1 MSESSATST
10 TQSAATTQ
18 SATQETRV
26 TRKRRYWRRNE
37 GPVDWWPWGLIP
49 LIGLPLLYLWGAFV
63 TAPNIEDQVQ
73 ETVTSN
79 LANNG
84 FAGAGVAAAGQIVDV
99 DVALP
104 AGEAA
109 HARAVARSTR
119 CDTWVGRLIC
129 PTDVGLDTRTVAE
142 VEPAPAPVVQT
153 AVVGRTHDF
162 RLTVDGDTARI
173 EGEAPDEKAHMHFV
187 DEAHMHFENVEDDL
201 RITGEA
207 ATDQWLLAA
216 DRAVYVSSKFERG
229 SAVWASK
236 SFSAQGLVLADQE
249 AIARG
254 EFNDAESA
262 PNLGSLSL
270 EVAKT
275 NDSCNAEFAAA
286 LSESTINFASASATI
301 DESSQSLL
309 EALAQTANQCAG
321 QLLIEG
327 HTDSVGSEESNLN
340 LSQERAGAVQVALN
354 RLGVANGRVNAVG
367 YGERQPSADN
377 GTRAGQAQNRRIA
390 IQIATN

>member
-1 MSESSATST
+1 MSESSTASTAQRATHT
-10 TQSAATTQ
+10 T
-18 SATQETRV
+18 TQETRV
-26 TRKRRYWRRNE
+26 SGQRRYWRRNE

-63 TAPNIEDQVQ
+63 TAPNIEDQVE

-79 LANNG
+79 LADNG
-84 FAGAGVAAAGQIVDV
+84 FAGAGVAAAGQMVDV

-119 CDTWVGRLIC
+119 CDTWAGQLIC
-129 PTDVGLDTRTVAE
+129 PTDVGLDARTIAE
-142 VEPAPAPVVQT
+142 VEAAPPPVT
-153 AVVGRTHDF
+153 PAVVAGRTHDF
-162 RLTVDGDTARI
+162 RITVDGSNARI
-173 EGEAPDEKAHMHFV
+173 EGEAPDEKSHRYLV
-187 DEAHMHFENVEDDL
+187 DEAVAHFGNVEDDL
-201 RITGEA
+201 RVTGEP
-207 ATDQWLLAA
+207 ATDQWQLAA
-216 DRAVYVSSKFERG
+216 ARAVQVSSKFERG
-229 SAVWASK
+229 NAVWASK
-236 SFSAQGLVLADQE
+236 SFSAQGFVRADQE
-249 AIARG
+249 AIVRG
-254 EFNDAESA
+254 EFNNADSA

-275 NDSCNAEFAAA
+275 NDNCNAEFAAA
-286 LSESTINFASASATI
+286 LSENTINFASASAII
-301 DESSQSLL
+301 DASSQTLL

-340 LSQERAGAVQVALN
+340 LSQERAAAVQVALN
-354 RLGVANGRVNAVG
+354 RLGVASGRLNAVG
-367 YGERQPSADN
+367 YGESQPIADN
-377 GTRAGQAQNRRIA
+377 GTRAGQAQNRRIV

>member
-1 MSESSATST
+1 MSESSTTST
-10 TQSAATTQ
+10 AQRASQ
-18 SATQETRV
+18 KATQETRV
-26 TRKRRYWRRNE
+26 SGQRRYWRRNE

-79 LANNG
+79 LADKG
-84 FAGAGVAAAGQIVDV
+84 FAGAGVAAAGQMVDV
-99 DVALP
+99 DVALS

-119 CDTWVGRLIC
+119 CDTWAGRLIC
-129 PTDVGLDTRTVAE
+129 PTEVGLDARTIAE
-142 VEPAPAPVVQT
+142 VEPAPVAP
-153 AVVGRTHDF
+153 APIVGRAHDF
-162 RLTVDGDTARI
+162 RVTVDGNNARI
-173 EGEAPDEKAHMHFV
+173 EGEVPDEESRKYFV
-187 DEAHMHFENVEDDL
+187 GVAESRFDNVEDGL

-207 ATDQWLLAA
+207 ASDQWQLAA
-216 DRAVYVSSKFERG
+216 DRSVQVGSKFERG
-229 SAVWASK
+229 NAVWASQ

-249 AIARG
+249 AIARSA
-254 EFNDAESA
+254 FNNSDSA
-262 PNLGSLSL
+262 PNLGSLTL

-275 NDSCNAEFAAA
+275 NDNCNAEFAAA
-286 LSESTINFASASATI
+286 LSENTINFASASATI
-301 DESSQSLL
+301 DASSQTLL

-354 RLGVANGRVNAVG
+354 RLGVSSSRLSAVG
-367 YGERQPSADN
+367 YGESQPIADN
-377 GTRAGQAQNRRIA
+377 GTDAGQAQNRRIV